1 MIQILSFFKEDY
13 GLSHKNNE
21 GTKSVSQAAKLA
33 VIAGAITT
41 LGDALATIAAGLAL
55 EDELKDN
62 DRSTDDIDKL
72 QKQID
77 ELHNEMK
84 QLKRMLR

>member
-1 MIQILSFFKEDY
+1 M
-13 GLSHKNNE
+13 KNNKGYRNSE
-21 GTKSVSQAAKLA
+21 GIESVSQAAKLA

-41 LGDALATIAAGLAL
+41 LGDAIATIAAGLAL
-55 EDELKDN
+55 EDELKEN
-62 DRSTDDIDKL
+62 ESNSNDIDKL

-77 ELHNEMK
+77 ELNYELK